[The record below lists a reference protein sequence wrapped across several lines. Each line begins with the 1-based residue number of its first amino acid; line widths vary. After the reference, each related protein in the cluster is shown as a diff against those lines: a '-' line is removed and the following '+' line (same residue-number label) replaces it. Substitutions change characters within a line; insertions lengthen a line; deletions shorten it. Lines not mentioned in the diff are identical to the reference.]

1 MADWLPACLAGWVDG
16 WLTGWL
22 AAWIAFSMRLLVS
35 APGQNAEANPTNS
48 DDREAKQTPELFG
61 ERDLTKPSLF
71 WQTGLGWAALTLGW
85 ARTAQPRLG
94 LG

>member
-1 MADWLPACLAGWVDG
+1 
-16 WLTGWL
+16 
-22 AAWIAFSMRLLVS
+22 MRLSVF
-35 APGQNAEANPTNS
+35 APGRNAEANPTNP

-61 ERDLTKPSLF
+61 EPDLTKPWFFS
-71 WQTGLGWAALTLGW
+71 QTGLGWAALTLGW